1 MVTSELLSRHRS
13 PFTAEN
19 SARLTAAMPLLRSGA
34 EQTVLRPGKNTLGG
48 RGADALPVAG
58 LAFQPAVATITL
70 PEEGPVVIQRITAA
84 VVVRL
89 NDVPLGVAA
98 AELRD
103 GAHID
108 IAGCRLTYDAFS
120 TISDVHP
127 AAARSG
133 EHAIGH
139 SISGELP
146 AAAPVPGA
154 QLVNVKT
161 GEVFPLTGRR
171 ISIGRDLDCDVVLP
185 DNGVSRRH
193 ASIAPVPGG
202 YILSD
207 ESSNGTLV
215 NGKQMGA
222 TRILDPGDV
231 LRLHDEELRYE
242 VEGATAADVPVGG
255 SASRAPT
262 AILDMSSLRSV
273 LAAESARKSNRRVPT
288 ASLEIIRGPFAGAS
302 FQIDRPV
309 CSIGRGDQSDV
320 RLRDESVS
328 SAHATLLRKGD
339 TWYVVDLRS
348 VNGTFVDGY
357 SVAGEREL
365 HTGATLRVGTV
376 EMLFRSFVAGVEEKH
391 ARRKSGWL
399 GWLKRLFRE
408 PPPHRGNLL

>member
-1 MVTSELLSRHRS
+1 M
-13 PFTAEN
+13 
-19 SARLTAAMPLLRSGA
+19 
-34 EQTVLRPGKNTLGG
+34 RPGRNTLGG
-48 RGADALPVAG
+48 RGVDALPIAG
-58 LAFQPAVATITL
+58 LAFQPAVATITV
-70 PEEGPVVIQRITAA
+70 PDEGPVVIQRVTAA

-89 NDVPLGVAA
+89 NDVPMGVAA
-98 AELRD
+98 VELRD

-108 IAGCRLTYDAFS
+108 VGGCRLTYDAFS
-120 TISDVHP
+120 TISDSHHRAVAP
-127 AAARSG
+127 SG
-133 EHAIGH
+133 EHAVL
-139 SISGELP
+139 SPASGET
-146 AAAPVPGA
+146 AAAPSVAGA
-154 QLVNVKT
+154 RLVHLRT
-161 GEVFPLTGRR
+161 GESFSLTGRR
-171 ISIGRDLDCDVVLP
+171 MSIGRDLDCDIVLP

-202 YILSD
+202 YVLSD

-215 NGKQMGA
+215 NGERMGV

-231 LRLHDEELRYE
+231 LRMHDEELRYE
-242 VEGATAADVPVGG
+242 IEGADRPDAPAAAG
-255 SASRAPT
+255 ASRAPT
-262 AILDMSSLRSV
+262 TILDMSSLRSV
-273 LAAESARKSNRRVPT
+273 LAAESSRKSNRRAPT
-288 ASLEIIRGPFAGAS
+288 ASLEIVRGPFAGAS

-365 HTGATLRVGTV
+365 HTGATLRVGAV
-376 EMLFRSFVAGVEEKH
+376 EMIFRTFLGGVEEKH
-391 ARRKSGWL
+391 AKPKSGWL

-408 PPPHRGNLL
+408 PPPHRGNVL

>member
-1 MVTSELLSRHRS
+1 
-13 PFTAEN
+13 
-19 SARLTAAMPLLRSGA
+19 
-34 EQTVLRPGKNTLGG
+34 
-48 RGADALPVAG
+48 
-58 LAFQPAVATITL
+58 
-70 PEEGPVVIQRITAA
+70 
-84 VVVRL
+84 
-89 NDVPLGVAA
+89 
-98 AELRD
+98 
-103 GAHID
+103 
-108 IAGCRLTYDAFS
+108 
-120 TISDVHP
+120 
-127 AAARSG
+127 
-133 EHAIGH
+133 
-139 SISGELP
+139 
-146 AAAPVPGA
+146 
-154 QLVNVKT
+154 
-161 GEVFPLTGRR
+161 
-171 ISIGRDLDCDVVLP
+171 
-185 DNGVSRRH
+185 
-193 ASIAPVPGG
+193 
-202 YILSD
+202 
-207 ESSNGTLV
+207 
-215 NGKQMGA
+215 
-222 TRILDPGDV
+222 
-231 LRLHDEELRYE
+231 
-242 VEGATAADVPVGG
+242 
-255 SASRAPT
+255 
-262 AILDMSSLRSV
+262 MSSLRSV

>member
-1 MVTSELLSRHRS
+1 MATSQVLLRHRS

-19 SARLTAAMPLLRSGA
+19 TARLTAAMPQLRSGA
-34 EQTVLRPGKNTLGG
+34 EHSVLRPGKNTLGG
-48 RGADALPVAG
+48 RGTDVLPIAG

-70 PEEGPVVIQRITAA
+70 PESGPAVIQRVTAA

-98 AELRD
+98 AELRN
-103 GAHID
+103 GATID
-108 IAGCRLTYDAFS
+108 VAGIRLIYDAFGG
-120 TISDVHP
+120 TAEH

-133 EHAIGH
+133 EHLAET
-139 SISGELP
+139 ISGEIGT
-146 AAAPVPGA
+146 AAPAPVA
-154 QLVNVKT
+154 KLVNVKS
-161 GEVFPLTGRR
+161 GVSFELTGRR
-171 ISIGRDLDCDVVLP
+171 VSVGRDLDCDIVLP

-202 YILSD
+202 YLLTD

-215 NGKQMGA
+215 NGERMGA
-222 TRILDPGDV
+222 TRLLEPGDV

-242 VEGATAADVPVGG
+242 VEGADAAGTPAA
-255 SASRAPT
+255 SSRAPT
-262 AILDMSSLRSV
+262 TILDMSSLRSV
-273 LAAESARKSNRRVPT
+273 VASEQTRSANRRHPT

-309 CSIGRGDQSDV
+309 CSIGRGEQSDV

-328 SAHATLLRKGD
+328 SAHATLLRKGN

-357 SVAGEREL
+357 GVAGEREL
-365 HTGATLRVGTV
+365 HTGATLRVGAV
-376 EMLFRSFVAGVEEKH
+376 EMLFRSFVGGVEEKH
-391 ARRKSGWL
+391 ERPKTGLWN
-399 GWLKRLFRE
+399 WFKRLFRE
-408 PPPHRGNLL
+408 PPPHRGNLI